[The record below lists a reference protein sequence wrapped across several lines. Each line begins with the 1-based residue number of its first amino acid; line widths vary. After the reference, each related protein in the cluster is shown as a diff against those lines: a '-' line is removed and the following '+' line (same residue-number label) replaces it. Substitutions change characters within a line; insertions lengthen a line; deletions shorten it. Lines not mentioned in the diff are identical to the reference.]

1 LPWGKLQRLGAVA
14 LVAISMGFFALRCGT
29 SSEIPYLSQ
38 RVEPHWIMPPLPV
51 SAELRQWG
59 RASAPV
65 TSFRRGLH
73 VSVAP
78 DSAVLALRA
87 YRGYVV
93 MLNDEALPQ
102 GRDDGATW
110 RSERR
115 LELAPRLRPGW
126 NEIRID
132 VANAHGP
139 ALIALRI
146 TGLAEPVSSDGSWEV
161 FQDGDRLGAAM
172 MADDTR
178 RNPAARAVE
187 TPLEA
192 LVGLRNVLLGCF
204 VAGAVA
210 FLAVRRTVGGMAPAV
225 LPLAAFATAC
235 GAWLLLVAGKFVQIP
250 LEIGFDARHHG
261 LYVEFL
267 RTNGSVPLATDGW
280 SVYHPPLFYGIAA
293 ILQWLGESVAGA
305 AGGAIGMKALPFL
318 AGLANVWVAL
328 ALCRRLFPG
337 EASKQFLATIFAAV
351 LPMNLYSAAYFS
363 NETFHALLAGLALL
377 VAVDL
382 LLEPAT
388 TAKRVLLLG
397 SVLGL
402 ALLTKFTAVLVA
414 AVIAFFVGCKLIAV
428 ERSGPARLARLLAWF
443 ALPPL
448 LLAGW
453 FYLRNVLLFGD
464 PLIANWGHLP
474 GETQKWWQQPGFHTA
489 AFYLNFGDSF
499 SHPYLS
505 AFHSYWDSLY
515 STLWGDGGIAGRVDP
530 KQRHGFW
537 NYDFMSAAYLVAIP
551 ASGFALAGALRS
563 VMRALSDDD
572 PGRRAAFSLITTL
585 SYGVLFGLTYMSL
598 RLPYFAQAKSSYGLV
613 VMPIL
618 SLFFADGFAWMDDAF
633 ARRDLYLLRAAAF
646 GWFAVF
652 ATVCLLAFA
661 A

>member
-1 LPWGKLQRLGAVA
+1 
-14 LVAISMGFFALRCGT
+14 
-29 SSEIPYLSQ
+29 
-38 RVEPHWIMPPLPV
+38 
-51 SAELRQWG
+51 
-59 RASAPV
+59 
-65 TSFRRGLH
+65 
-73 VSVAP
+73 
-78 DSAVLALRA
+78 
-87 YRGYVV
+87 
-93 MLNDEALPQ
+93 
-102 GRDDGATW
+102 
-110 RSERR
+110 
-115 LELAPRLRPGW
+115 
-126 NEIRID
+126 
-132 VANAHGP
+132 
-139 ALIALRI
+139 
-146 TGLAEPVSSDGSWEV
+146 V

-178 RNPAARAVE
+178 RNLAARAVE

-192 LVGLRNVLLGCF
+192 LVRLRNVLLGLF

-210 FLAVRRTVGGMAPAV
+210 FLAVRRTAGGMAPAV

-235 GAWLLLVAGKFVQIP
+235 VAWLLLVAGKFVQIP
-250 LEIGFDARHHG
+250 LEVGFDARHHG

-305 AGGAIGMKALPFL
+305 AGGVIGMKALPFL

-337 EASKQFLATIFAAV
+337 AASKQFLATVFAAV

-388 TAKRVLLLG
+388 TTRRVLLLG

-515 STLWGDGGIAGRVDP
+515 STLWGDGGIAGRVNP

-537 NYDFMSAAYLVAIP
+537 NYDFMSASYLVAIP

-598 RLPYFAQAKSSYGLV
+598 RLPYFAQAKASYGLV

-618 SLFFADGFAWMDDAF
+618 SLFFADGFAWLDDAF
-633 ARRDLYLLRAAAF
+633 ARRDLYLLRAVTF

>member
-1 LPWGKLQRLGAVA
+1 V
-14 LVAISMGFFALRCGT
+14 GFFALRCGT
-29 SSEIPYLSQ
+29 SSEIPFLSQ

-73 VSVAP
+73 VSVVP
-78 DSAVLALRA
+78 DSAVLTLRA
-87 YRGYVV
+87 YRGYLV
-93 MLNDEALPQ
+93 MLNGEALPE

-115 LELAPRLRPGW
+115 LELAPQLRPGW

-132 VANAHGP
+132 VANVHGP

-192 LVGLRNVLLGCF
+192 LVRLRNVLLGLF

-210 FLAVRRTVGGMAPAV
+210 FLAVRRTAGGPAPAV

-235 GAWLLLVAGKFVQIP
+235 VAWLLLVAGKFVQIP
-250 LEIGFDARHHG
+250 LEVGFDARHHG

-305 AGGAIGMKALPFL
+305 AGGVIGMKALPFL

-337 EASKQFLATIFAAV
+337 AASKQFLATVFAAV

-388 TAKRVLLLG
+388 TTRRVLLLG

-515 STLWGDGGIAGRVDP
+515 STLWGDGGIAGRVNP

-537 NYDFMSAAYLVAIP
+537 NYDFMSASYLVAIP

-598 RLPYFAQAKSSYGLV
+598 RLPYFAQAKASYGLV

-618 SLFFADGFAWMDDAF
+618 SLFFADGFAWLDDAF
-633 ARRDLYLLRAAAF
+633 ARRDLYLLRAVTF

>member
-1 LPWGKLQRLGAVA
+1 MA
-14 LVAISMGFFALRCGT
+14 LSVGFFALRCAT

-38 RVEPHWIMPPLPV
+38 RGPTRWIMSPLPV
-51 SAELRQWG
+51 SAELQQWG

-65 TSFRRGLH
+65 TSFRRGLP
-73 VSVAP
+73 VPTVP
-78 DSAVLALRA
+78 ESAVLALRA
-87 YRGYVV
+87 YRGFVV
-93 MLNDEALPQ
+93 VLNGEALPD

-110 RSERR
+110 RRKST
-115 LELAPRLRPGW
+115 LELAPLLQPGW

-146 TGLAEPVSSDGSWEV
+146 TGLAEPVASDGSWEV
-161 FQDGDRLGAAM
+161 WRDGRRLGAAM
-172 MADDTR
+172 IADDTR

-187 TPLEA
+187 TPFEA
-192 LVGLRNVLLGCF
+192 LTGLRNVLLGLF
-204 VAGAVA
+204 VAAVVT
-210 FLAVRRTVGGMAPAV
+210 FLGVRRFAGGTAPVA
-225 LPLAAFATAC
+225 LPFAAFAAAC
-235 GAWLLLVAGKFVQIP
+235 VAWLAALAGKFVRIP
-250 LEIGFDARHHG
+250 LEVGFDARHHG
-261 LYVEFL
+261 LYVDFL

-280 SVYHPPLFYGIAA
+280 SVYHPPLFYAVAA
-293 ILQWLGESVAGA
+293 VMQWLGESVAGA
-305 AGGAIGMKALPFL
+305 AGGAVGMKALPFL

-337 EASKQFLATIFAAV
+337 EASKHLLATVFAAV

-382 LLEPAT
+382 LLESAAT
-388 TAKRVLLLG
+388 ARRVFFLG
-397 SVLGL
+397 VLLGL
-402 ALLTKFTAVLVA
+402 ALLTKFTAVLVT
-414 AVIAFFVGCKLIAV
+414 AVIAFFLGFKLIAV
-428 ERSGPARLARLLAWF
+428 ERIGPLRLAQLLAWF

-453 FYLRNVLLFGD
+453 FYLRNALLFGD

-499 SHPYLS
+499 SQPYLS

-515 STLWGDGGIAGRVDP
+515 STLWGDGGIAGRVNP
-530 KQRHGFW
+530 TQRHGFW
-537 NYDFMSAAYLVAIP
+537 NYDFMSTAYLIAIP
-551 ASGFALAGALRS
+551 ASGFALAGALRC

-572 PGRRAAFSLITTL
+572 PGRRAAFSLVTTL
-585 SYGVLFGLTYMSL
+585 TYAVLFGLTYMSL
-598 RLPYFAQAKSSYGLV
+598 RLPYFAQAKASYGLV
-613 VMPIL
+613 VMPVL
-618 SLFFADGFAWMDDAF
+618 SLFFADGFAWLDEAL
-633 ARRDLYLLRAAAF
+633 ARRGLYLPRAVAF

-652 ATVCLLAFA
+652 VVVCFLAFA

>member
-1 LPWGKLQRLGAVA
+1 MTLVA
-14 LVAISMGFFALRCGT
+14 LSVGFFVLRCAS
-29 SSEIPYLSQ
+29 SSEIPYFSQ
-38 RVEPHWIMPPLPV
+38 RGDPRWVMPPLPV
-51 SAELRQWG
+51 SAELHQWG
-59 RASAPV
+59 RATVPV
-65 TSFRRGLH
+65 TSFRRGLP
-73 VSVAP
+73 VSTVP
-78 DSAVLALRA
+78 DSVVLRLRA
-87 YRGYVV
+87 YRGFAVI
-93 MLNDEALPQ
+93 LNGETLPD

-110 RSERR
+110 RRERT

-146 TGLAEPVSSDGSWEV
+146 TGLAEPVASDGSWEV
-161 FQDGDRLGAAM
+161 WQDGRRLGAAM
-172 MADDTR
+172 IADDTR

-187 TPLEA
+187 TPFEA
-192 LVGLRNVLLGCF
+192 LTGLRDALLGLF
-204 VAGAVA
+204 VLGAVA
-210 FLAVRRTVGGMAPAV
+210 FLVARRFAGGPSLVA

-235 GAWLLLVAGKFVQIP
+235 VAWLATLAGKFVRIP
-250 LEIGFDARHHG
+250 LEVGFDARHHG
-261 LYVEFL
+261 LYVDFL

-280 SVYHPPLFYGIAA
+280 SAYHPPLFYAIAA
-293 ILQWLGESVAGA
+293 ALQWVGESVAGA
-305 AGGAIGMKALPFL
+305 AGGAVGMKALPFL

-328 ALCRRLFPG
+328 ALCRRLFPS
-337 EASKQFLATIFAAV
+337 EAPKHFLATVFAAV
-351 LPMNLYSAAYFS
+351 LPMNIYAAAYFS

-382 LLEPAT
+382 LLGSAAT
-388 TAKRVLLLG
+388 ARRVLLLG
-397 SVLGL
+397 VLLGL
-402 ALLTKFTAVLVA
+402 ALLTKFTAVLVT
-414 AVIAFFVGCKLIAV
+414 AVVAFFLGCKFITV
-428 ERSGPARLARLLAWF
+428 ERVGAVRLAQLLAWF

-515 STLWGDGGIAGRVDP
+515 TTLWGDGGIAGRVNP
-530 KQRHGFW
+530 AQRHDFW
-537 NYDFMSAAYLVAIP
+537 NYDFMSAAYLIAIP
-551 ASGFALAGALRS
+551 ASGFALAGALRC
-563 VMRALSDDD
+563 VMRALTDDD
-572 PGRRAAFSLITTL
+572 PGRRAAFSLVTTL
-585 SYGVLFGLTYMSL
+585 SYAVLFGLTYMSL
-598 RLPYFAQAKSSYGLV
+598 RLPYFAQAKASYGLV
-613 VMPIL
+613 VMPVL
-618 SLFFADGFAWMDDAF
+618 SLFFADGFTWLDDAL
-633 ARRDLYLLRAAAF
+633 ARRGLYLPRAVAF

-652 ATVCLLAFA
+652 AAACFLAFA